1 MVSDKIKKKQAMTR
15 EKNHDVSTEDL
26 KPDDSVQHHSEGE
39 SDSDGLTR
47 SSYEI
52 RSRVFELE
60 RDNEL
65 LVNLLRRK
73 CSDLNEKD
81 NIIVELKREKENLLK
96 ERENYVELVREREK
110 LEAIINENISMTDEK
125 NIILEEKDILEKLQ
139 VETTLAIHKLKTENS
154 IVDQKIIS
162 LEVKETVVQNQLS
175 NLESEKKNF
184 EEREK
189 NFEEREKILKRE

>member
-1 MVSDKIKKKQAMTR
+1 METLSSLTKTLGRLEEMVSDKIKKKQAMTR

-125 NIILEEKDILEKLQ
+125 KYY
-139 VETTLAIHKLKTENS
+139 
-154 IVDQKIIS
+154 
-162 LEVKETVVQNQLS
+162 
-175 NLESEKKNF
+175 F
-184 EEREK
+184 GRERYIRK
-189 NFEEREKILKRE
+189 ASSGNNTSDT